1 MDKRFTDLQ
10 LLSATMEQMNEA
22 ENFVDVADMIFEFIK
37 YYASYDMAVIYRVD
51 KQAQQLEIV
60 SCLGA
65 DINKLKR
72 RVQFKVGEGAVG
84 KVAQNKRPIHIQNA
98 LKEESILVRQ
108 FYDEDPIIRSFIA
121 VPLIVRG
128 EVIGILSVSSSKE
141 SIYSEYD
148 VKMIGIIASQ
158 GALLLELNNQLS
170 VTKTISDTVLENINS
185 GVVLLNE
192 HNQVLM
198 FNSAAEKI
206 TGRDRREI
214 LGQPMTQLGVKLADC
229 EDFAGIGV
237 VTGARE
243 QNEADGY
250 LYAKNGERVELK
262 VSTSFFQ
269 DKKDETE
276 RCICVFRDNTEID
289 RLQRQLMV
297 AEKLAAVGKLT
308 AGMTHEIRNP
318 LLPISNASEYLYHKY
333 RNVSEELDMLLKI
346 IKDESDRLNKLL
358 SQLSALYKNGMFVKG
373 ESHVATVMEEIQILL
388 NYALAKKEIRLDTS
402 GIDDGL
408 LVGMSSD
415 NLKQVTINVLL
426 NAIDAITE
434 ECSMELRHISV
445 RAYAKG
451 TQGIIQVSDTGSGI
465 KKEYL
470 DKIFDPFFST
480 KDTGSGIGLSLVYR
494 MVANAGGTVQVES
507 VEGNGT
513 VVRIVLPLV
522 SGEGERNEQNEGI
535 DCRR

>member
-1 MDKRFTDLQ
+1 MDKSFYDLQ
-10 LLSATMEQMNEA
+10 LLSSTMEQMNEA
-22 ENFVDVADMIFEFIK
+22 ENFVDVANIIFDFIK
-37 YYASYDMAVIYRVD
+37 NYASYDMAVIYRVN
-51 KQAQQLEIV
+51 KQEQILEIV

-65 DINKLKR
+65 DINKLKQ

-84 KVAQNKRPIHIQNA
+84 KVAQNKRPIHIKNA

-141 SIYSEYD
+141 SIYTEYD

-170 VTKTISDTVLENINS
+170 VTRTISDTVLENINS
-185 GVVLLNE
+185 GVVLLDE
-192 HNQVLM
+192 HNQVM
-198 FNSAAEKI
+198 TFNSAAEQI
-206 TGRDRREI
+206 TGRDRGEI
-214 LGQPMTQLGVKLADC
+214 IGQPVMQLGVKLA
-229 EDFAGIGV
+229 EGNDFIGAN
-237 VTGARE
+237 TGTVA

-262 VSTSFFQ
+262 ISTSFFQ

-276 RCICVFRDNTEID
+276 RCICVFRDNTEIG
-289 RLQRQLMV
+289 RLQKQLMV
-297 AEKLAAVGKLT
+297 AEKLAAVGTLT

-318 LLPISNASEYLYHKY
+318 LLPISSASEYLYHKY
-333 RNVSEELDMLLKI
+333 RNVSEELDTLLKI

-373 ESHVATVMEEIQILL
+373 ESHVATVIEEILILL
-388 NYALAKKEIRLDTS
+388 NYALVKKAIRLDTS
-402 GIDDGL
+402 EIDDTL
-408 LVGMSSD
+408 MVGMSND
-415 NLKQVTINVLL
+415 NLKQVAINVLL

-434 ECSMELRHISV
+434 DCSEEQRQISV
-445 RAYAKG
+445 CAYAKEN
-451 TQGIIQVSDTGSGI
+451 QGIIRVSDTGRGI
-465 KKEYL
+465 KKEDL

-494 MVANAGGTVQVES
+494 MVANVGGTVQVES
-507 VEGNGT
+507 EEGKGT

-522 SGEGERNEQNEGI
+522 SGDGGLK
-535 DCRR
+535 